1 MTFKDKLI
9 LFTLSILTLGIYPII
24 VFNKKHSSTPNQ
36 LSSAT
41 KVTVD
46 TKSLIEQL
54 GGEKNIAG
62 AEYTQTKVKIFIKD
76 RQVVNVEKIQDI
88 KNISG
93 VFATTKYIT
102 IIVGKQAK
110 ELAAML

>member
-9 LFTLSILTLGIYPII
+9 LFTLSILTLGIYPVI
-24 VFNKKHSSTPNQ
+24 VFNKKHTSTKNE
-36 LSSAT
+36 LSSST

-46 TKSLIEQL
+46 IKSLLKEL
-54 GGEKNIAG
+54 GGEENIAG
-62 AEYTQTKVKIFIKD
+62 AEYTQTKVKIFIKN
-76 RQVVNVEKIQDI
+76 RESINVENIQNI

-93 VFATTKYIT
+93 VFATTKYVT